1 LVTGV
6 QVKPFPFDRVFS
18 EPSAKSRSL
27 NEGALG
33 ARVTALEADLER
45 MKIEQQAALAVARA
59 EAFQEGLEQ
68 ARGERDTALLAAV
81 DALQASIE
89 TIEEGFGEIEARLA
103 REASELAVAA
113 ADLIAAKALEL
124 DPHGPIDEAI
134 GRALSQVRRGEP
146 IQVRVHPDLVADIER
161 LVSERQASERRR
173 LSLTVRADATLSP
186 GDVALTWEK
195 GGLRLDAEARRAAIR
210 DELDGIL
217 PTI

>member
-1 LVTGV
+1 MVTAV

-18 EPSAKSRSL
+18 DPPSKTRSY

-33 ARVTALEADLER
+33 ARVAALEADLER
-45 MKIEQQAALAVARA
+45 MKIEQEVALAVARA
-59 EAFQEGLEQ
+59 EAFQQGLDQ

-89 TIEEGFGEIEARLA
+89 SVEEGFGEIEERLA

-113 ADLIAAKALEL
+113 ADLIAARALEV
-124 DPHGPIDEAI
+124 DPHGAIDEAI
-134 GRALSQVRRGEP
+134 GRALNQVRRGEP

-173 LSLTVRADATLSP
+173 LSLTVHADATLIP
-186 GDVALTWEK
+186 GDVALVWDK
-195 GGLRLDAEARRAAIR
+195 GGLRLDVEARRAAIR
-210 DELDGIL
+210 DELNGIL
-217 PTI
+217 PTV